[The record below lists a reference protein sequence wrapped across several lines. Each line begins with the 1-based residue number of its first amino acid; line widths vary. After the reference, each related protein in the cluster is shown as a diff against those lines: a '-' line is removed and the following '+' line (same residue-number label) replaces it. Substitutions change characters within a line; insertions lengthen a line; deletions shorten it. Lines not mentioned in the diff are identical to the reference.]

1 MLSCK
6 QASQLISQSLDRPLA
21 MRERF
26 ALKLHLFVCKYC
38 KRFSQQVQ
46 TLRVAIKTVV
56 SSIESNNNI
65 LMSSAAKKRIA
76 DMVEAHRVQP

>member
-6 QASQLISQSLDRPLA
+6 KASQIISQSLDRPLT

-26 ALKLHLFVCKYC
+26 AMKLHLIICKYC

-46 TLRVAIKTVV
+46 TLHVAIKTMV
-56 SSIESNNNI
+56 SSIESNNSI
-65 LMSSAAKKRIA
+65 EMPSLAKKRIA
-76 DMVEAHRVQP
+76 DLVEAHRAQP

>member
-6 QASQLISQSLDRPLA
+6 QTSQIISQSLDRPLT

-26 ALKLHLFVCKYC
+26 ALKLHLLICKYC